1 MSNSQSDVTPNEKP
15 EILVVED
22 DEALAEAM
30 AVWLGAEY
38 DVTTATD
45 AATARASVH
54 DGLDAILLDRN
65 LPDASG
71 GDVLRAIRDDGYTVP
86 VAMVTGVEPD
96 ADDAALP
103 FDDYLVKPA
112 TRSDLTDLVE
122 RLRRRGRYDDAFRDY
137 YALVTKRATLRTSN
151 ADGELAASTDYRELE
166 TRIAERERR
175 LDDAVTAID
184 EHDDVA
190 TIFEK
195 LS

>member
-1 MSNSQSDVTPNEKP
+1 MSNSQSDVTPNENP

-190 TIFEK
+190 AIFEK